1 LISGIIYFHTLART
15 LFDVIDMKKIFF
27 GMTFILSFGF
37 MKAQEIK
44 SITMNFNHSALS
56 VEDVDRSAAFYRKV
70 LNLQEITNRTKKEG
84 IRWFAIGDG
93 KELHL
98 VSSIK
103 QPVTVNKAIHLA
115 FSVSDVDFD
124 SFIRTLNELKI
135 AYSDWPGELN
145 KITIRA
151 DGIKQIYFQD
161 PDGYWIEV
169 NSVLQLADESD
180 IRRVLEKES
189 ATWRAGDSKGHAE
202 CWHILPYSKIVIV
215 QGDGTEV
222 EVPAAAMKAPIV
234 NATGGFS
241 VNSNYKMNIQ
251 NNKAFVLHD
260 EVSTA
265 RDGVETFSHEIRMLE
280 KIKGEWKLVGQSI
293 YVDDTKL

>member
-1 LISGIIYFHTLART
+1 MFIRVVIYFHTLAIT
-15 LFDVIDMKKIFF
+15 LFDLVAMKKIFF
-27 GMTFILSFGF
+27 GMTVILSFGF
-37 MKAQEIK
+37 ITAQEIK

-56 VEDVDRSAAFYRKV
+56 VQDVDRSASFYNKE

-115 FSVSDVDFD
+115 FSVSDFD
-124 SFIRTLNELKI
+124 SFIGTLNEWKI
-135 AYSDWPGELN
+135 PYSDWPGELN

-169 NSVLQLADESD
+169 NSILQVADESHS
-180 IRRVLEKES
+180 IKKVLEKES

-202 CWHILPYSKIVIV
+202 CWHIQPYSKILIV
-215 QGDGTEV
+215 QGDGAAV
-222 EVPAAAMKAPIV
+222 EVAAAAMKAPIV
-234 NATGGFS
+234 NASGGFS

-265 RDGVETFSHEIRMLE
+265 KDGVETFSHEIRMLE